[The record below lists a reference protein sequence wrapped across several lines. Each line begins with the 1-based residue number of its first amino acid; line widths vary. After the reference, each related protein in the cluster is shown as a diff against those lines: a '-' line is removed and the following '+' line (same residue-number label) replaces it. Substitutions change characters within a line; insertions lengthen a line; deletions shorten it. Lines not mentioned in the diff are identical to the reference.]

1 MLSTSPLIKID
12 REIRLDLLKAWCD
25 QGLERESQGYQ
36 PPLHRRNCI
45 SQYVSTKSKR
55 EELLKKVMTF
65 SHQKTSS
72 LVLHTTTLL
81 KKIQQFENSLEKT
94 RTYSKNSTENES
106 IDFYLETA
114 SDNNSEK
121 SDDSL
126 NLLRDQ
132 VTMAKLCKGSQNNSH
147 PRLRLDCLDNSF
159 CSRCEDAKYRES
171 KLSRSLGKIGF
182 LHSIMLLNF
191 V

>member
-1 MLSTSPLIKID
+1 MLSTSPLMKID
-12 REIRLDLLKAWCD
+12 REIRLDLLKAWCE
-25 QGLERESQGYQ
+25 QGIEREPQAHQS
-36 PPLHRRNCI
+36 PLHKKNCA

-94 RTYSKNSTENES
+94 RAYSKSSTKNES

-114 SDNNSEK
+114 SDRDSEN

-132 VTMAKLCKGSQNNSH
+132 VTMAKLCKGSQTNSH

-159 CSRCEDAKYRES
+159 CSRCDDAEYEKS
-171 KLSRSLGKIGF
+171 KLSKSLGKIGF
-182 LHSIMLLNF
+182 LHSIMFLNF